1 MRTDDLSGGSLK
13 ALLVLLLVAANILV
27 ALPHDRRSPLVP
39 ASALAPLAEL
49 GASPS
54 TRTTHGAQ
62 ERGKFSA
69 AAPKTAPAARAL
81 PGQPES

>member
-13 ALLVLLLVAANILV
+13 ALLVFLLVAANILV
-27 ALPHDRRSPLVP
+27 ALPHDRRSLLVP
-39 ASALAPLAEL
+39 TSTPASLAEL

-54 TRTTHGAQ
+54 TRTIRAAQ

-69 AAPKTAPAARAL
+69 AAPKTARAARAL